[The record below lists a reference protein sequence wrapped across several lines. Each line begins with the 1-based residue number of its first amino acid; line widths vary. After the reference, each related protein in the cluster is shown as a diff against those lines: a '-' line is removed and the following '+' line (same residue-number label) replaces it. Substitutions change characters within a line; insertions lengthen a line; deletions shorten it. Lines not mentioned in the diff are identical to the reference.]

1 MGDILNLNC
10 TSLKSKPAAELKFFI
25 NGKRAEKRPKVFEL
39 QKYLIVNED
48 RPHEGMPTPV
58 GGGSH
63 QTESAILS
71 MKFRVRRYH
80 IKSNQL
86 RVT

>member
-1 MGDILNLNC
+1 MLNLNC
-10 TSLKSKPAAELKFFI
+10 TSLKSKPAADLKFII
-25 NGKRAEKRPKVFEL
+25 NGKRAERRPKFFEL

-48 RPHEGMPTPV
+48 RHHEGMPTGV
-58 GGGSH
+58 GANSH

>member
-25 NGKRAEKRPKVFEL
+25 NGKRAERRPKVFEL

-48 RPHEGMPTPV
+48 RHEGMPTGV
-58 GGGSH
+58 AANSH